1 MQPIIVSSSLDD
13 FLPGVI
19 LKYSHFQESFPF
31 STSFP
36 LLIFVNGK
44 SGGGQGIKL
53 INFFQRTLNPHQV
66 FDLMEGG
73 PLPGYVD
80 LLFQIISSI

>member
-1 MQPIIVSSSLDD
+1 MKQHRCFLLQEIFTSSTDC
-13 FLPGVI
+13 
-19 LKYSHFQESFPF
+19 
-31 STSFP
+31 P
-36 LLIFVNGK
+36 LLVFVNGK

-73 PLPGYVD
+73 PMPGYAK
-80 LLFQIISSI
+80 F